1 MRSKTF
7 LLGMLSG
14 IGVTLGGTVLYAWL
28 SAIEVVELSPQ
39 PVVVI
44 PSEPEKGPET
54 MDSEF
59 PPGTQRREFNG
70 MPFYI
75 IPLADGR

>member
-14 IGVTLGGTVLYAWL
+14 IGATLGGTLVYAWL
-28 SAIEVVELSPQ
+28 SGSEVVELPLP

-44 PSEPEKGPET
+44 PSEPRSQPEM
-54 MDSEF
+54 MDSDF
-59 PPGTQRREFNG
+59 PPGTQQREFNG